1 MRWPWRRDRRNGAEK
16 AAAEATAKLAKDKR
30 MTPVYKEL
38 APLFADLPPE
48 EVAARVARALRH
60 RPT

>member
-1 MRWPWRRDRRNGAEK
+1 MRWPWRRHHRNGAEA
-16 AAAEATAKLAKDKR
+16 AAAEAAANLARDKR
-30 MTPVYKEL
+30 MTPVYKQL
-38 APLFADLPPE
+38 APIIADLPPE